1 MENES
6 YYSSVVE
13 VALNNEQHAYLI
25 ICTLGLILNIISHV
39 RLVTSTH

>member
-25 ICTLGLILNIISHV
+25 CTLGLILNIISHA